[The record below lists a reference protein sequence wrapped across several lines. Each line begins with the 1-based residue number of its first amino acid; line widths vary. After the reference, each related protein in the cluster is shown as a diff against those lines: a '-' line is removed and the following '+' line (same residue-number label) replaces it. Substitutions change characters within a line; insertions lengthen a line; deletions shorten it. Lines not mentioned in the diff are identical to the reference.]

1 MHTRMY
7 AGFGGE
13 RIERHLSEFLEHLAS
28 DNGADM
34 HKYNTLCTHTLYW
47 HVLATTSYRIKHK
60 NIAFES
66 AARKP
71 LFQKRYFGIKGKI

>member
-1 MHTRMY
+1 
-7 AGFGGE
+7 
-13 RIERHLSEFLEHLAS
+13 
-28 DNGADM
+28 M

-66 AARKP
+66 AAWKP
-71 LFQKRYFGIKGKI
+71 LFQSDILGLKGKSKEEN